1 MISLN
6 VNFTNGGG
14 TIMET
19 DNNTIICPCNNGCEY
34 YKNCAACKEHH
45 HSWPEKPLTACE
57 RLEIKKCNK

>member
-1 MISLN
+1 M
-6 VNFTNGGG
+6 GGG

-45 HSWPEKPLTACE
+45 RSWPEKPLTACE